1 MHAPEHKNA
10 EQQNTKHESAQ
21 NSIRIATALAGTV
34 ALAAGGV
41 LLLGTSGAIGA
52 PGKTTGSATSEGPDV
67 AITGGALDQASAAA
81 LAHTGDG
88 VVTETEM
95 NDEESY
101 YEVEVTLSSGA
112 EVDVQ
117 LDQGFAVVGSEP
129 ENSSGHE
136 NSSDE

>member
-1 MHAPEHKNA
+1 MHTSEHKST
-10 EQQNTKHESAQ
+10 EHKSTQ

-52 PGKTTGSATSEGPDV
+52 TGETTGSATPEGPDV
-67 AITGGALDQASAAA
+67 AITGNALDQASSAA
-81 LAHTGDG
+81 LAYTGDG
-88 VVTETEM
+88 VVTGTEI

-117 LDQGFAVVGSEP
+117 LDRGFAVVGSEP
-129 ENSSGHE
+129 ESTSGDE
-136 NSSDE
+136 NSPDE